1 MKFVFINDN
10 RVKKKVDTDEET
22 AFAEM
27 HLFQTVICVDGMT
40 PEPDVDWIWDNGLMY
55 RDIPSVTP
63 RQIRQ
68 ALILSGVS
76 LEAIEA
82 ALGTLPEPTRSLA
95 KTEWEYSVAFER
107 RRPLVVQVGV
117 MLGWSSDQL
126 DELWLFAGKI
136 K

>member
-22 AFAEM
+22 AFSEM
-27 HLFQTVICVDGMT
+27 HLFQTVICVDGMN
-40 PEPDVDWIWDNGLMY
+40 PEPDVDWIWDNGILY
-55 RDIPSVTP
+55 RNIPTVTP

-76 LEAIEA
+76 LQTIED
-82 ALGTLPEPTRSLA
+82 ALDSLPEPTRSLA
-95 KTEWEYSVAFER
+95 KTEWEYSVNFDR
-107 RRPLVVQVGV
+107 RRPLVVQVGL
-117 MLGWSSDQL
+117 MLGWTSNQL
-126 DELWLFAGKI
+126 DDLWLFAGKI